1 MNYESGLQFLKTSLG
16 WTIFSLIVLA
26 AIYVSFGKIVFANI
40 PGYKSEIL
48 EFVSTKYQLDLEVG
62 EVRSV
67 WNGLNP
73 SLSVTGIVI
82 GKQGEPQSFV
92 EELEIELGSLES
104 LVEWNWVITHFRAH
118 GISTKVAQNEDGTIK
133 IAGVPARDGTE
144 NPKLLVDL
152 LVYTEH
158 FVVSGLNAR
167 LSTDLGEYYLEQ
179 QPDDLFELITNG
191 KLKTVSVNFA
201 WKRKGTNDL
210 EDKIEH
216 SGSLQFVGEFSGD
229 PRLQQN
235 FHSRGYVNVTPLHL
249 HDVLSRNS
257 FKAIRLGSFLFGGEF
272 WYRIDDSDF
281 DVRAEL
287 NVPELQIVQAE
298 KKIDPVTGLS
308 ANFRILGSGINQWHA
323 RLNQLRFMQ
332 AGNEWQIANI
342 RANSQMSGSTQQILA
357 RSDSL
362 DLGKVYSLIMGAGA
376 QMIPER
382 TRTMI
387 TTMAPAGKLRETYL
401 DLKLSEDTKDFRLLT
416 RLQDGKLNAYLGSP
430 MIDNL
435 DAVISVGTADTWI
448 DIHNSTYHMH
458 FASLFDEA
466 WPFDSASGRLNIGYV
481 PGMVTIAS
489 DLLEVKKAGMTV
501 NGMFHL
507 NLGAD
512 RSKQTWAL
520 MLGIR
525 EGEAAEK
532 SPYLPNKLSPA
543 LAGWLNRSIVSGRL
557 LAGGLIFHGSL
568 SADAPADGKLHEYFF
583 KVENSVLDYHPD
595 WPRLTE
601 LEGIVDGGN
610 WGVSSTSVTGIL
622 NGSSVVGNVLV
633 PFDESGKASFV
644 EVDGTFRGLSQGVL
658 NFIGSS
664 PVADMTNRV
673 SADWRANGQ
682 VEGKFD
688 LKIPIN
694 NSVGEDGSPLYN
706 FDGSISGEML
716 SNELT
721 LPSYNL
727 TFGDLSTKL
736 LYTPQSGL
744 TADRFDASIFG
755 YPISG
760 HLYTK
765 YNQEDS
771 RRPGVVQLDFSAISS
786 VLAIKTWANLPLL
799 GIAKGETGFVG
810 SLVTPFGPDALPAY
824 LILDSQLQGVE
835 IGLPDPLGKISEEQV
850 PLRYKATFLPE
861 LLDMEIEYGADV
873 KARLLTMDGAL
884 QKGLITFNQLITGEP
899 VHPGLAVKGVLDSA
913 IYDEWMAFNEQLAV
927 IHEESTGASYDDE
940 FGSLIKKIKLEVGS
954 FQFKDT
960 LFKDIDIEAKR
971 ADQRWDLVLNN
982 DKIAGDIRIFDKD
995 RQPMEINLDYLHL
1008 ESKGEDV
1015 SQDPLASTSLDDLQA
1030 MKFRVN
1036 DLYLDRENYGSWQ
1049 FNLSLNESSV
1059 VLQDLYASVKG
1070 MLVHGVD
1077 EQGALLEWTIDGET
1091 HQSKFDGILSSPEIA
1106 TALAKWGFAPS
1117 IEGETFRF
1125 GASTTWSGS
1134 PAMISRDI
1142 MEGRVS
1148 LESDR
1153 GRFVQ
1158 ATGGGAMKLLGIFD
1172 FASLARRF
1180 RFDFTDVA
1188 DEGYQF
1194 NEIEGEWRF
1203 DKGRIN
1209 VTEPITI
1216 KGSSSSFKIGGE
1228 ANLMTGAIDG
1238 DMIVTLPVSRNLP
1251 WYSAVMVSPVVGAGV
1266 FLVQKVFED
1275 QIDQMSSAKYK
1286 VTGTIDEPI
1295 IEFSDIFSNKVREG
1309 EESDETLAPAQQ
1321 NETERSAEMEDEK
1334 ATRAIS
1340 ETEPLR
1346 VFP

>member
-1 MNYESGLQFLKTSLG
+1 LQFLKTSLG
-16 WTIFSLIVLA
+16 WTIFCLIVLA
-26 AIYVSFGKIVFANI
+26 AIYVSFGKIIFANI
-40 PGYKSEIL
+40 PGYKSDIL

-62 EVRSV
+62 EIRSV

-73 SLSVTGIVI
+73 GLSLTGIVI
-82 GKQGEPQSFV
+82 GKQGEPQSFI
-92 EELEIELGSLES
+92 EALEIELGSLES
-104 LVEWNWVITHFRAH
+104 LLEWNWVITHFRAH
-118 GISTKVAQNEDGTIK
+118 GISTTVVQSEDGTVK
-133 IAGVPARDGTE
+133 IAGVPAREGTG

-158 FVVSGLNAR
+158 FVVSGLDGR
-167 LSTDLGEYYLEQ
+167 VSTDLGEYHIEQ
-179 QPDDLFELITNG
+179 QTNDLFELISNG
-191 KLKTVSVNFA
+191 KLKTVSLNFA
-201 WKRKGTNDL
+201 WKRKGRNDK
-210 EDKIEH
+210 ESKIER
-216 SGSLQFVGEFSGD
+216 SGNLQFVGEFSGD
-229 PRLQQN
+229 PRKQQD

-249 HDVLSRNS
+249 HDVLSRTS
-257 FKAIRLGSFLFGGEF
+257 YKAIKLDSFLFGGEF
-272 WYRIDDSDF
+272 WYRIDNSDF

-287 NVPELQIVQAE
+287 NVPELKITQAE
-298 KKIDPVTGLS
+298 KKIELVKGLS
-308 ANFRILGSGINQWHA
+308 ANFRILGSGIKRWHA
-323 RLNQLRFMQ
+323 RLNQVRFMQ
-332 AGNEWQIANI
+332 AGNDWSIANI
-342 RANSQMSGSTQQILA
+342 RANSQISGTTQQILA

-376 QMIPER
+376 QLIPER

-387 TTMAPAGKLRETYL
+387 ATMAPTGKLLETYL
-401 DLKLSEDTKDFRLLT
+401 DLKLSEDKPDFRLLT

-435 DAVISVGTADTWI
+435 DAVISVGTEDTRI
-448 DIHNSTYHMH
+448 DIHNSAYHMH
-458 FASLFDEA
+458 FAALFDEA

-489 DLLEVKKAGMTV
+489 DLLEVEKAGMTV

-532 SPYLPNKLSPA
+532 SPYLPNNLSPA
-543 LAGWLNRSIVSGRL
+543 LADWLNRSVVSGRL
-557 LAGGLIFHGSL
+557 LGGGLLFHGSL
-568 SADAPADGKLHEYFF
+568 SADASADGKLHEYFF

-595 WPRLTE
+595 WPRLTGV
-601 LEGIVDGGN
+601 EGIVNGGN
-610 WGVSSTSVTGIL
+610 WGVSSSAVTAVL
-622 NGSSVVGNVLV
+622 NDSSVIGDVFV
-633 PFDESGKASFV
+633 PFDELGKTSFV
-644 EVDGTFRGLSQGVL
+644 EVDGTFRGISQGVL
-658 NFIGSS
+658 NFIGNS

-673 SADWRANGQ
+673 TADWKAVGQ
-682 VEGKFD
+682 VEGAFD

-694 NSVGEDGSPLYN
+694 NSVGEDGSPLYD
-706 FDGSISGEML
+706 FDGSITGEL
-716 SNELT
+716 HSNELT

-727 TFGDLSTKL
+727 TFADLSTKL
-736 LYTPQSGL
+736 SYTPLSGI
-744 TADRFDASIFG
+744 TADQFDASLFG

-765 YNQEDS
+765 YNNEDD
-771 RRPGVVQLDFSAISS
+771 RRAGVVQLDFAAISS
-786 VLAIKTWANLPLL
+786 IRAIKTWAGMPFL
-799 GIAKGETGFVG
+799 GIAKGEADFVG

-824 LILDSQLQGVE
+824 LLADSLLEGIEV
-835 IGLPDPLGKISEEQV
+835 GLPNPLGKTADMPVS
-850 PLRYKATFLPE
+850 LRYKAIFLPE
-861 LLDMEIEYGADV
+861 VLEIEIEYGADV
-873 KARLLTMDGAL
+873 KARLLTVDGTL
-884 QKGLITFNQLITGEP
+884 QKGLITFNEMITTVP
-899 VHPGLAVKGVLDSA
+899 DQPGLVVNGVLDAA
-913 IYDEWMAFNEQLAV
+913 IYDEWMDFNEQLAV

-940 FGSLIKKIKLEVGS
+940 FGSLIRKIEVEVGS

-960 LFKDIDIEAKR
+960 LFRDIDIVANR
-971 ADQRWDLVLNN
+971 GDQRWDLVLKNEN
-982 DKIAGDIRIFDKD
+982 IAGDIRMFDKD
-995 RQPMEINLDYLHL
+995 RHPMEISLDYLHL
-1008 ESKGEDV
+1008 ESSENEI
-1015 SQDPLASTSLDDLQA
+1015 SRDPLAGTSLDDLQE
-1030 MKFRVN
+1030 MKVRV
-1036 DLYLDRENYGSWQ
+1036 DEFHVDEENYGSWQ

-1059 VLQDLYASVKG
+1059 VLKDLYASVKG

-1077 EQGALLEWTIDGET
+1077 EQGALLEWTIDGEN
-1091 HQSKFDGILSSPEIA
+1091 HRSKFDGILSSPELGIA
-1106 TALAKWGFAPS
+1106 LTEWGFAPS

-1125 GASTTWSGS
+1125 SASTTWPGS

-1148 LESDR
+1148 LESGR
-1153 GRFVQ
+1153 GRIVQ

-1188 DEGYQF
+1188 DEGYEF

-1203 DKGRIN
+1203 NKGRIN

-1228 ANLMTGAIDG
+1228 ANLMTGDIDG
-1238 DMIVTLPVSRNLP
+1238 DMIVTLPVGRNLP

-1275 QIDQMSSAKYK
+1275 QIDQFSSAKYK

-1295 IEFSDIFSNKVREG
+1295 IEFSNIFSNKVREG
-1309 EESDETLAPAQQ
+1309 EEGDETSEPDQQ
-1321 NETERSAEMEDEK
+1321 KDAEESAAAAEAK
-1334 ATRAIS
+1334 ATSAIP